1 MEGDG
6 PRAEGEFLVLFGLC
20 RERLESR
27 VLETALVSLCSTREN
42 HEGGEYDV
50 MILATVQTYFL
61 LFRGGFGGGSIH
73 IVSWFKLADCLHG
86 NCELAFLCCHV
97 FPVVSELDYLLLEHV
112 AFSDDLDSWF

>member
-6 PRAEGEFLVLFGLC
+6 LRAEGEFLVLFDLC

-61 LFRGGFGGGSIH
+61 LFRGGLGGEVSI
-73 IVSWFKLADCLHG
+73 
-86 NCELAFLCCHV
+86 LC
-97 FPVVSELDYLLLEHV
+97 PGLN
-112 AFSDDLDSWF
+112 

>member
-6 PRAEGEFLVLFGLC
+6 LRAEGEFLVLFGLC
-20 RERLESR
+20 RERLESH

-61 LFRGGFGGGSIH
+61 FREGFGGGSIH
-73 IVSWFKLADCLHG
+73 TVSWFKLADCLHG
-86 NCELAFLCCHV
+86 NC
-97 FPVVSELDYLLLEHV
+97 
-112 AFSDDLDSWF
+112 